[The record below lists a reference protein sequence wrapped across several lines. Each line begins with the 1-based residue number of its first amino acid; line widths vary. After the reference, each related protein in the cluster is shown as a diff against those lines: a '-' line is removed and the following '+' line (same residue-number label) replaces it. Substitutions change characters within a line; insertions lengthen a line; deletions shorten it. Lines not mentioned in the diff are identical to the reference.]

1 MPPKAGLTK
10 EQIAQKAYEI
20 LKNEGY
26 DSLNARYLATQ
37 LGVSTMPLFK
47 HYKNMDEIKAA
58 AVGLGVAEY
67 CRYMD
72 EGSKEPIPFKGIG
85 RAYIS
90 FAKNEPKLFEIFFM
104 RPTDSVV
111 GISHTDPNERD
122 ALDIAS
128 GIMSGNLNDGQRLLK
143 SMWLVVHGI
152 ATLEAT
158 GKASFTEEERSE
170 TLSEIFLALKKHMG
184 DKQ

>member
-90 FAKNEPKLFEIFFM
+90 FAKNEPKLFEILLSSMMKF
-104 RPTDSVV
+104 DSF
-111 GISHTDPNERD
+111 ISVM
-122 ALDIAS
+122 LYLGLS
-128 GIMSGNLNDGQRLLK
+128 K
-143 SMWLVVHGI
+143 SKI
-152 ATLEAT
+152 
-158 GKASFTEEERSE
+158 
-170 TLSEIFLALKKHMG
+170 I
-184 DKQ
+184 